1 MLELPLS
8 AASAAKPAESSP
20 GRRPRL
26 RDVTRGRGVLEGAVE
41 VLDALSRFEAVGLS
55 DLARLIELPKTTVHR
70 LLEQMTALDLVDRT
84 GDGGYRIG
92 AGLRR
97 LAAPNRGLHGLGR
110 IGQAPVVSLSA
121 STRSAITLVVLR
133 ERSMMVAAVAA
144 PERGIDL
151 RESRTSFRL
160 DTAVGQVLLATA
172 PGSEPPPAMSPRQWQ
187 RARTRIQREGVA
199 FDRQDLVDGVCCAAV
214 PVRNQD
220 GAVVAALASVMI
232 ATQIPAGL
240 VEQLRHTATRLG
252 RRIPGSPTGPV
263 ASVERR

>member
-1 MLELPLS
+1 M
-8 AASAAKPAESSP
+8 
-20 GRRPRL
+20 
-26 RDVTRGRGVLEGAVE
+26 LEGAVD

-55 DLARLIELPKTTVHR
+55 DLTRLIGLPKTTVHR

-84 GDGGYRIG
+84 DDGSYRIG
-92 AGLRR
+92 GGLRR
-97 LAAPNRGLHGLGR
+97 LAAPDRALHGLTR
-110 IGQAPVVSLSA
+110 IGRPPVTSLSA

-133 ERSMMVAAVAA
+133 ERTLMMAAVAA

-160 DTAVGQVLLATA
+160 DTAVGQVLLAAA
-172 PGSEPPPAMSPRQWQ
+172 PESEPPPSMSPRQWQ
-187 RARTRIQREGVA
+187 RARAAIRREGA
-199 FDRQDLVDGVCCAAV
+199 ALDRQDLADGVCCAAV

-232 ATQIPAGL
+232 ASQIPAGL
-240 VEQLRHTATRLG
+240 VEQLRRTATQLG

-263 ASVERR
+263 ALVERR